1 MSKLPSHAEIV
12 IVGGGI
18 VGVSIAYHLTKL
30 GRKDVLLLERKKLT
44 SGTTWHAA
52 GLVGQLRA
60 TLNLTRLAQYTA
72 KLYAGLEAET
82 GQATGFK
89 QRGSVALATNRE
101 RLEELMRGASMAK
114 TFGLE
119 VHAISPS
126 DIKSKWPLLNTDDV
140 IGGVFLP
147 ADGQTNPIDTT
158 MALAKGA
165 RSGGAQIFENTEVT
179 GLETDGKKATGVTTA
194 LGTIKAE
201 TVVLATGLWSRLLGR
216 RHGLVIP
223 NQACE
228 HFYIV
233 TEDFPGLSPDLPV
246 LRDPDN
252 CAYFKED
259 AGKLLLGAFEPRAK
273 VWGLDSLPKDF
284 EFTELPEDFD
294 QFTPILEAA
303 MRRIPALESVGIR
316 KFFNGPESFTP
327 DVRFLLGEMPELSRL
342 FVAAGFNSTGI
353 QSAGGAGKVLADW
366 IVDGHPPMDLWD
378 VDIRRMNRFQASR
391 AYIGERVTESL
402 GLLYA
407 MHWPYRQPQTARGV
421 RRSPFHDRL
430 AALGA
435 CFGETAGWERPH
447 WFGEAGT
454 VPAESHSWFGDESK
468 PRVAAEHAA
477 VRSGVAAF
485 DISSYGKFMIS
496 GAGAEAALNAICA
509 NNMTVPPG
517 SIVYSQCLNLRGGI
531 EADVTITRLSHDDFL
546 VLTAAGTTRRDFGF
560 FKSAIAAVDGSVL
573 VSDVTSG
580 WAGLAIMG
588 PRSRELLTRLSG
600 ADISTPAFPFATAQ
614 EVEIGAAPVQALR
627 VTYVGSLGW
636 ELWFPTE
643 FAAYVFDRL
652 TEVGGEFGLR
662 FAGMHA
668 MDSCRL
674 EKAYPLWGKDLGD
687 ETTPLEAGLGFAVTL
702 DSGRRFVGR
711 DALLKQREVG
721 IGVRLT
727 QFGLQDAHRL
737 LYKDEP
743 IWLGERIV
751 GRLSSGNY
759 GHHLGHAVGL
769 GLVTLGAG
777 LTEANLTDHSYHIEI
792 AGEKFA
798 ATAHLSALYDPDSRE
813 ILT

>member
-1 MSKLPSHAEIV
+1 MSKLPSQAEIV

-30 GRKDVLLLERKKLT
+30 GRKDVVLLERKKLT

-89 QRGSVALATNRE
+89 QRGSVALATNKE
-101 RLEELMRGASMAK
+101 RLEELLRGASMAK

-119 VHAISPS
+119 VHAITPS

-165 RSGGAQIFENTEVT
+165 RAGGAQIFENTEVT
-179 GLETDGKKATGVTTA
+179 GLLSDGKKATGVKTA
-194 LGTIKAE
+194 DGEIKAE

-216 RHGLVIP
+216 QHGLVIP

-273 VWGLDSLPKDF
+273 TWALDSIPKDF

-303 MRRIPALESVGIR
+303 MRRIPSLETVGIR

-327 DVRFLLGEMPELSRL
+327 DVRFLLGETPELSRL

-366 IVDGHPPMDLWD
+366 IVDGYPPMDLWD

-430 AALGA
+430 AAQGA

-447 WFGEAGT
+447 WFGAAGSK
-454 VPAESHSWFGDESK
+454 PLEDHSWFGDASK
-468 PRVAAEHAA
+468 PMVASEHAA

-485 DISSYGKFMIS
+485 DISSYGKFMVS
-496 GAGAEAALNAICA
+496 GAAAESALNAICA
-509 NNMTVPPG
+509 NTMSIAVG
-517 SIVYSQCLNLRGGI
+517 AIVYTQCLNIRGGI
-531 EADVTITRLSHDDFL
+531 EADVTITRLSNDQFL
-546 VLTAAGTTRRDFGF
+546 ILTAAGTTRRDFGF
-560 FKSAIAAVDGSVL
+560 FRAAIAAVDATVA

-588 PRSRELLTRLSG
+588 PRSRELLTRLTA
-600 ADISTPAFPFATAQ
+600 ADLSTAAFPFATAQ
-614 EVEIGAAPVQALR
+614 ELEVGAAPVQALR

-643 FAAYVFDRL
+643 FAAYVFDRVM
-652 TEVGGEFGLR
+652 EVAGEFGLK

-702 DSGRRFVGR
+702 DSGRQFTGR
-711 DALLKQREVG
+711 EALLKQRESG
-721 IGVRLT
+721 IKSRLT
-727 QFGLQDAHRL
+727 QFGLKDKNRL

-743 IWLGERIV
+743 IWLGDRIV
-751 GRLSSGNY
+751 GRLSSGSY

-769 GLVTLGAG
+769 GFVTLGQG
-777 LTEANLTDHSYHIEI
+777 LTETNIPEQKYQIEI
-792 AGEKFA
+792 AGERFD
-798 ATAHLSALYDPDSRE
+798 ATAHLQAIHDPTSRE
-813 ILT
+813 ILS